1 MVKNYT
7 LEAKQRCFELVDD
20 DIEAI
25 WKDIEQIP
33 LDTDADKWK
42 KKLQLITKEYTFSS
56 RFALLRIFLNRAP
69 SDLLKNPDVPSEGFS
84 FAFSDGTVFSIE
96 DISMEHVKNLSEEDL
111 THFMTYLLDQASRQ
125 SDADYSVDYS
135 IIKKAMSIAN
145 KKTTLLSRDEALQLG
160 HILQFTL
167 QEMEWFLLR
176 VFDSEDGFCYN
187 LSSDLIEAYG
197 FLSGIS
203 WKSVNRI
210 KDEYN
215 SSFGHETTLK
225 ISSEEK
231 SADWTKDTGE
241 SLPEKVH
248 AWTIY
253 NSINRDSNF
262 LQWLGEKSPYL
273 DIPSQTALRVYRNLA
288 VFASNLVAL
297 EEETPEVDTKR
308 ARKDGLIETDFLRC
322 IREIVRDKTYADQ
335 TVNALFENGEV
346 SEQKC
351 NSVAYALLKENQ
363 QLYGD
368 SKDDMSHLWRTVRIK
383 QDGKISV
390 NDGKKA
396 SRSRVRDILYGKVE
410 RVEKNDL
417 LFLLWFT
424 SNLCWLDGK
433 SALSPDEISNRLN
446 DFIDASELCLN
457 AAGLPGFYPPHLVEQ
472 SMMLSIIYAF
482 KSDEQYNPAEV
493 YEDICQSVIERR
505 ISRKK
510 KNEEDHDR
518 LERGE

>member
-7 LEAKQRCFELVDD
+7 QEAKQRCFELVDD

-69 SDLLKNPDVPSEGFS
+69 SDLLKNPDAPSEGFS
-84 FAFSDGTVFSIE
+84 FAFSDGTLFSIE
-96 DISMEHVKNLSEEDL
+96 DISIEHVKNLSEEDL
-111 THFMTYLLDQASRQ
+111 THFITYLLDQASRQ
-125 SDADYSVDYS
+125 SDADYLVDYN

-215 SSFGHETTLK
+215 SSFGPGTIKKE
-225 ISSEEK
+225 SSDVK
-231 SADWTKDTGE
+231 PADWTNDTGE
-241 SLPEKVH
+241 SLPEMVR

-253 NSINRDSNF
+253 NSINRDSSF
-262 LQWLGEKSPYL
+262 LRWLREKSPYL

-288 VFASNLVAL
+288 VFALNLVTR

-308 ARKDGLIETDFLRC
+308 ARKDGLVETDFLRC

-335 TVNALFENGEV
+335 TINALFENEEV

-351 NSVAYALLKENQ
+351 NSVAHALLKENKE
-363 QLYGD
+363 LFSD
-368 SKDDMSHLWRTVRIK
+368 SEDLSHPWRTARVR
-383 QDGKISV
+383 QDGKITV

-410 RVEKNDL
+410 RVEKNDM

-424 SNLCWLDGK
+424 SNLCWFDGK
-433 SALSPDEISNRLN
+433 STLSPDEISNRLN

-482 KSDEQYNPAEV
+482 KSNEQYNPAEV

-510 KNEEDHDR
+510 KNEEDRGR